1 MQILYSVKKFWED
14 LKWADS
20 DREMEDKEQISH
32 DILRFTILYYDKLSE
47 KVQNLEG
54 MNILAN
60 GIFSIPLE
68 IFIAIANFNKVS
80 QESEACVTQLT
91 KSLENSQNILGNSKI
106 QGEKAIHQ
114 ILNFTLMK
122 TTATVRK
129 LMIESADKTNDN
141 ADRVISYIEDTLTLI
156 HEYLENKDIKSAKS
170 VLWGHI
176 LMELENLIQAS
187 IQSQRMPQFFSNLK
201 KILSILT
208 QIFVLA
214 GDDDKEHN
222 EEENDERLKKIEH
235 ILDCYGLNTSRL
247 IHQYF
252 VDRYEMQ
259 LQVDKTP
266 FNPYGMLTII
276 CFFRGNTLNLEI
288 LNARNLVP
296 IGPNKKCDSF
306 VKISIAP
313 RMHFFNFK
321 NIKTKVHPNTHFPL
335 YEESFVLEL
344 SEDQKNIADA
354 IVCFTIKDKYRLGSD
369 ECIAEAFL
377 SFRDISETASK
388 EKSQQ
393 KHLTLTRLQS
403 DGECIKLILLSFFV
417 KILS

>member
-60 GIFSIPLE
+60 GVFSIPLE

-141 ADRVISYIEDTLTLI
+141 ADRVIGYIEDTLTLI

-222 EEENDERLKKIEH
+222 EEKNDERLKKIEH

-377 SFRDISETASK
+377 SFRDISEAASK